1 MSTEIEPEII
11 QIAQLLT
18 SLIEKRVNAIAVK
31 REAERAPEPP
41 PEDKWLTAKEVSRI
55 IGKTENSVYRD
66 ARAGKIPSKKFGGS
80 RKFLLSQV
88 MAL

>member
-1 MSTEIEPEII
+1 MSTNPFQDLQERFDDI
-11 QIAQLLT
+11 T
-18 SLIEKRVNAIAVK
+18 KRL
-31 REAERAPEPP
+31 EALEQQRLMTEPP

-88 MAL
+88 MGL